1 MTLTD
6 DQAIAVLKSNGRSF
20 YFASRLLGSRYRIR
34 ASRLYAFC
42 RYVDDL
48 VDESTDPL
56 RASQDI
62 NILKVSL
69 KEGHSTQP
77 CVSNMIALMQSL
89 SMPDAPVV
97 SLIAGVQSDLLPRSI
112 KEEAELL
119 HYAYE
124 VAGTVGL
131 MMCFILDVRDTQ
143 AWPFAI
149 DLGIAMQLTNIAR
162 DVGED
167 AAKGRVYL
175 PASWLGDL
183 SAADIINPNSDQQKT
198 LQQATQRI
206 LKLADVYYQSGLA
219 GVRYLPW
226 GARYGIVVAAMVYR
240 EIGEVVADS
249 GYTSWKQRAVVPH
262 SRKVF
267 CATKALT
274 NHAWKFLS
282 KWKSVEHDPALHQA
296 LQNCFGVQKT
306 TKV

>member
-6 DQAIAVLKSNGRSF
+6 DQAFAVLKSNGRSF
-20 YFASRLLGSRYRIR
+20 YFASRLLGSTYRTR

-48 VDESTDPL
+48 VDESTDQL

-62 NILKVSL
+62 NLLKASL
-69 KEGHSTQP
+69 KEGHSAQP
-77 CVSNMIALMQSL
+77 CVSNMITLMQSL
-89 SMPDAPVV
+89 SVPDAPVM
-97 SLIAGVQSDLLPRSI
+97 SLIRGVQSDLLPRSI

-131 MMCFILDVRDTQ
+131 MMCFILNVRDTQ

-175 PASWLGDL
+175 PADWLGDL

-249 GYTSWKQRAVVPH
+249 GYASWKQRAVVPQ

-267 CATKALT
+267 CSTKALT
-274 NHAWKFLS
+274 NHAWRFLS
-282 KWKSVEHDPALHQA
+282 KWRSVEHDPALHQE

-306 TKV
+306 TNI